1 MMSYKVVLDNIA
13 EKVKQIILTSG
24 EGLEIDT
31 EDFGWENYRYLSL
44 YFRMAHIERYSD
56 KNLEVLHITT
66 FPHQDS
72 SNPIFGFDIIT
83 TDKKPLAAFLDY
95 SPVFSDISY
104 KTDIV
109 FENQYK
115 LPEWANNIFSKSA
128 IAIIPTEQDLIS
140 LSSIVE
146 DAYQKYINLCI
157 DYKPIP
163 YPYKNLVKDKQNYY
177 CDQQQKN
184 ERTYNVLKAKLGEKR
199 AKIFMSEILFPKIW

>member
-1 MMSYKVVLDNIA
+1 MSYKATLDRIA
-13 EKVKQIILTSG
+13 NTVKEIIVNKG
-24 EGLEIDT
+24 EGLEIGT
-31 EDFGWENYRYLSL
+31 EDFGWENYRYLSIH
-44 YFRMAHIERYSD
+44 FRIAHIERYSD

-104 KTDIV
+104 KTDVV

-128 IAIIPTEQDLIS
+128 IAIIPSEQDLDS
-140 LSSIVE
+140 LTNIVE
-146 DAYQKYINLCI
+146 DAYQKYIDLCVN
-157 DYKPIP
+157 YKPIP
-163 YPYKNLVKDKQNYY
+163 YPYKSVVKDKQNYY
-177 CDQQQKN
+177 CDQQQRN
-184 ERTYNVLKAKLGEKR
+184 ERTYNVLKAKLGEER
-199 AKIFMSEILFPKIW
+199 AKKFMSEILFPKIG

>member
-1 MMSYKVVLDNIA
+1 MSYKATLDKIA
-13 EKVKQIILTSG
+13 NTVKEIIVNKG
-24 EGLEIDT
+24 EGLEIET
-31 EDFGWENYRYLSL
+31 EDFGWENYRYLSIH
-44 YFRMAHIERYSD
+44 FRIAHIERYSD

-104 KTDIV
+104 KTNVV

-128 IAIIPTEQDLIS
+128 IAIIPSEQDLDS
-140 LSSIVE
+140 LTNIVE
-146 DAYQKYINLCI
+146 DAYQKYIDLCI
-157 DYKPIP
+157 NYKPIP
-163 YPYKNLVKDKQNYY
+163 YPYKTLVKNKQNYY
-177 CDQQQKN
+177 CDQQQRN
-184 ERTYNVLKAKLGEKR
+184 ERTYNVLKAKLGEER
-199 AKIFMSEILFPKIW
+199 AKKFMSEILFPKIW

>member
-1 MMSYKVVLDNIA
+1 MSYKATLDRIA
-13 EKVKQIILTSG
+13 NTVKEIIINKG
-24 EGLEIDT
+24 EGLEIET
-31 EDFGWENYRYLSL
+31 EDFGWENYRYLSIH
-44 YFRMAHIERYSD
+44 FRIAHIERYSD

-128 IAIIPTEQDLIS
+128 IAIVPSEQDLDS
-140 LSSIVE
+140 LANIVE
-146 DAYQKYINLCI
+146 DAYKKYIDLCI
-157 DYKPIP
+157 NYKPIP
-163 YPYKNLVKDKQNYY
+163 YPYQTVIKDKQNYY
-177 CDQQQKN
+177 CDQQQRN
-184 ERTYNVLKAKLGEKR
+184 ERTYNVLKAKLGEER
-199 AKIFMSEILFPKIW
+199 AKKFMSEILFPKIG